1 MKDKFFADTNI
12 VVYAFDEKAAK
23 REKARAIIKE
33 QPVISSQV
41 IIESLNVCIKKLKL
55 SKEKAYKNSIL
66 LFKLCEFNSIEPST
80 FITAYSI
87 SEKYGYSHLDSLIIA
102 SALEANCSI
111 LYSEDMQH
119 NQLIE
124 KKLRIINPFL

>member
-12 VVYAFDEKAAK
+12 VVYALDEKTIK
-23 REKARAIIKE
+23 QEKARAIIKE

-41 IIESLNVCIKKLKL
+41 IIESLNVCLKKLKL

-66 LFKLCEFNSIEPST
+66 LFKLCEFYSIEPST
-80 FITAYSI
+80 FVSSFSI
-87 SEKYGYSHLDSLIIA
+87 SVKYGYSHLDSLIIA
-102 SALEANCSI
+102 SALESECSV
-111 LYSEDMQH
+111 LYTEDMQH

>member
-1 MKDKFFADTNI
+1 MKDKVFVDTNV
-12 VVYAFDEKAAK
+12 VVYVFDKTVSKQAK
-23 REKARAIIKE
+23 SIEIIKNK
-33 QPVISSQV
+33 PVISSQV

-55 SKEKAYKNSIL
+55 SKEAAYKNSIFL
-66 LFKLCEFNSIEPST
+66 LKYCEYQSLESTT
-80 FITAYSI
+80 FIRAFSI

-102 SALEANCSI
+102 SALETNCTQ

-124 KKLRIINPFL
+124 KKLRIVNPFL